1 MTNAFD
7 WDTLSPEERLVAEQ
21 AILNL
26 RSLNKACDAAP
37 DGKVLAIA
45 ERLAMDQ
52 GREQIRQTLEIS
64 LSAQATEVE
73 KKGARP
79 KLFMRWTASTLWTK
93 STESADGSGR
103 SPLGTR
109 LLSLREVH
117 YRQLRIG

>member
-52 GREQIRQTLEIS
+52 GREQIRRTLEIS
-64 LSAQATEVE
+64 LTAQATEVE
-73 KKGARP
+73 KKGCA
-79 KLFMRWTASTLWTK
+79 A
-93 STESADGSGR
+93 EAVHAADSAHTVDEKHGKC
-103 SPLGTR
+103 
-109 LLSLREVH
+109 
-117 YRQLRIG
+117 